1 MSPDGKP
8 IQVNASALQAAAA
21 QNAVG
26 KLYIVIGLT
35 TYKNIEFTPQLSSV
49 LKEEIYTYDHNGV
62 ILLA

>member
-26 KLYIVIGLT
+26 KLYIVY
-35 TYKNIEFTPQLSSV
+35 TYNNIEFTPQLSSV